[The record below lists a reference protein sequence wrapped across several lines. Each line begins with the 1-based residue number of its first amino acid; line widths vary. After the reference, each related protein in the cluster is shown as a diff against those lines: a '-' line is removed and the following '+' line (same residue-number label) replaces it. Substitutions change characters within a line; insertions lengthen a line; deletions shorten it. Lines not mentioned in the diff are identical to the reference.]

1 MTRCCRSLLQSVKC
15 LLAFD
20 RVNLQSR
27 SGVRWRAGSQYKS
40 SECMC
45 RNQHGY
51 FGAQT
56 RQPWGRKRTDR
67 FLTGRGELPTFRCES
82 APEINPFRRP
92 MMTPVLPQFAAQHQV
107 LAGIWVGSAIRAD
120 WGSNGMPIHSSL
132 LDAEKAQARV
142 PIHS

>member
-1 MTRCCRSLLQSVKC
+1 MLICPAISDTDHVQPRR
-15 LLAFD
+15 
-20 RVNLQSR
+20 NNH
-27 SGVRWRAGSQYKS
+27 GSQLS
-40 SECMC
+40 GNIMDEAM
-45 RNQHGY
+45 R
-51 FGAQT
+51 
-56 RQPWGRKRTDR
+56 
-67 FLTGRGELPTFRCES
+67 
-82 APEINPFRRP
+82 PFRRP